1 MVLTMGFGRLLW
13 SKFCLCCCS
22 NELLGQDE
30 VMNYAKL
37 QVQLEL
43 KSIQDERKGYVGANQ
58 WFQIVT
64 SLEKSTISIENFNYC
79 H

>member
-1 MVLTMGFGRLLW
+1 
-13 SKFCLCCCS
+13 
-22 NELLGQDE
+22 
-30 VMNYAKL
+30 MNYAKL